1 MAIAIRKPQEIEKLR
16 EANLVVAK
24 TLAYLRENI
33 QEGMS
38 LAEIDAMG
46 EEFIRSCGAT
56 PSFKNL
62 YGFPGSICLSVNR
75 VIIHGVPSD
84 YRLKEGDILGIDL
97 GSNVDGWFGD
107 GAVTIPIGKISKED
121 QSLIDCARD
130 ALYHAVSIIKEGMRF
145 KELSFEIEKFI
156 KGRGYEPLR
165 GFCGHGIGRRPHEEP
180 EIPNYLEYGSPS
192 QGPKI
197 KEGMVFCIE
206 PMVCQVS
213 GDARLLEDKW
223 SVVSVDGKNGS
234 HYEHTVAVINKE
246 AVILS
251 EESKYA

>member
-1 MAIAIRKPQEIEKLR
+1 MAIAIRNPQEIEKLKT
-16 EANLVVAK
+16 ANLAVAK
-24 TLAYLRENI
+24 TLTYLQENI
-33 QEGMS
+33 KEGMS
-38 LAEIDAMG
+38 LLEIDKMG
-46 EEFIRSCGAT
+46 EDFIGSLGAI

-75 VIIHGVPSD
+75 VIIHGVPTD
-84 YRLKEGDILGIDL
+84 YRLKNGDILGIDL
-97 GSNVDGWFGD
+97 GTNVDGWFGD
-107 GAVTIPIGKISKED
+107 GAVTMGIGEITKED
-121 QSLIDCARD
+121 QSLIDCAKD

-156 KGRGYEPLR
+156 KGRGYEPLK

-180 EIPNYLEYGSPS
+180 EIPNYLEYGSPN

-197 KEGMVFCIE
+197 KEGMAFCIE

-223 SVVSVDGKNGS
+223 SVVSVDDKNGS
-234 HYEHTVAVINKE
+234 HYEHTVAIINKE

-251 EESKYA
+251 KEN